1 MRVRLLALAQQARA
15 GGVVTW
21 AQAARALAPITD
33 GLGLAPWSD
42 PAWIAIPAATAH
54 AVEAA
59 VATAV
64 HRRAARRSGSAAF
77 EGSTVDSLCYI
88 SPRGRA

>member
-1 MRVRLLALAQQARA
+1 LLALAQQAHA

-21 AQAARALAPITD
+21 NQAARAIEPITD

-42 PAWIAIPAATAH
+42 PSWVAIPAATAH

-64 HRRAARRSGSAAF
+64 ARRVTSSSRPGARR
-77 EGSTVDSLCYI
+77 GPTVDTI
-88 SPRGRA
+88 RVHHPDERA